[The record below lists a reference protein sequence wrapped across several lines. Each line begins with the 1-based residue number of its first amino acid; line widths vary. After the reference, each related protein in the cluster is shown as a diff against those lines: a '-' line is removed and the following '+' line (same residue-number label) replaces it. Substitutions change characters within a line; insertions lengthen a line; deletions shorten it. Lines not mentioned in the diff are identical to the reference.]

1 MAHEVITL
9 VDDINVSV
17 STNFLPNQSIPQD
30 KQFVFSYTITITN
43 NSLKPTKLLTRSWLI
58 TDAENEVTTVEGE
71 GVVGETP
78 TIAPNQSFTYTS
90 GCLLKTPMG
99 TMQGHYVMQQKSI
112 LNQKDKQIVQVDI
125 PVFTLA
131 IPHILN

>member
-1 MAHEVITL
+1 MSHEVITL

-17 STNFLPNQSIPQD
+17 KTNFLPNQSIPQD

-43 NSLKPTKLLTRSWLI
+43 NSLKATKLLTRSWLI

-71 GVVGETP
+71 GVIGETP

-90 GCLLKTPMG
+90 GCLLKTPIG
-99 TMQGHYVMQQKSI
+99 TMQGHYIMQQKSNT
-112 LNQKDKQIVQVDI
+112 NQKDKQIVQVNI